1 MVTEQPARDVA
12 LEAIEPPTVD
22 LEGTRQQRLSRDDLD
37 LVRTKRRDAN
47 RLGFAVLLL
56 HFRTHCRFPRSHA
69 ELEPGLVADVMAQL
83 GIATASSGAI
93 ELTDRTAERHRA
105 EIRTLLGF
113 REATVSDGE
122 VLTEW
127 LRDHAVADNRD
138 IVELTSALEQ
148 RCRILKIEPPA
159 PDRIERVVRAA
170 LHAYDEHF
178 CADIL
183 GRLSPATRKGLDAL
197 LRPAATDQKVAAN
210 DDNDGPVP
218 AVLMQLRA
226 DPGGP
231 SVNSLQI
238 ELAKLDL
245 VRKLGLP
252 QGLFTH
258 VRSHEVERYRQRVA
272 VEAPYELRRHA
283 EPFRL
288 TALAAFAY
296 LRGRSLTDS
305 LVDLLIETIHRIGAH
320 AERKVERELLD
331 DLKRVTGKQNILFEL
346 ADASLAKPDGVVREV
361 VFPVAGEQT
370 LRDLVKEWKATG
382 PTYRTT
388 LRTVI
393 RNSYSG
399 HYRRMVPKVLQ
410 ALEFRSNNEGHR
422 PVILALELLQR
433 HADSKARLLPVHED
447 APLDGVVS
455 GLWRDAVIETDA
467 QSRQRINRITY
478 EICVLQALRT
488 QLRCKEIWVVG
499 ANRYRNPDE
508 DLPADF
514 EAERAPYYAA
524 LNLPVEADRFIELLK
539 AEMRT
544 ELATLDAGLPR
555 NADVRLGERRGKS
568 WITLTPLDAQPD
580 PDNIIRIKAELQSK
594 WSMTGLLD
602 MVKESDLRLGI
613 TDAFKSPTVYEL
625 LDRSV
630 LRPRLLLCM
639 HGLGTNA
646 GLQRM
651 ASLGSG
657 VTTKDLTYVRQ
668 RYISVPALRETI
680 AIVANG
686 TLAARNPAIW
696 GDGTNACAS
705 DSKHFG
711 AWDQNLTTQW
721 HVRYG
726 GRGVMIYWHVERK
739 SLCIHSQLKSPS
751 SSEVAS
757 MIEGVLHHCTEM
769 EVDRQYV
776 DSHGQSTVGFAFCR
790 LLGFQLLPRLKAI
803 GSQRL
808 SRPDTGKADAYPN
821 LQPVLTKPIDWEL
834 IRQRY
839 DQMVKYATA
848 LRLGTAETEAI
859 LRRFTRNN
867 VQHPTYKALSEL
879 GRAVK
884 TIFLAQYL
892 HSLPLRRE
900 IHEGLNTIERWNGA
914 NDFVYFARR
923 GEMTSNRR
931 EDHEIS
937 MLSLHL
943 LQNCMVYVNT
953 LMLQEVLAQ
962 SHWQGRLTA
971 TDLRALT
978 PLIWEHV
985 NPYGRFEL
993 DMTTRLP
1000 LQ

>member
-1 MVTEQPARDVA
+1 MDQLVPPPVEAPQAWTLTPAD
-12 LEAIEPPTVD
+12 EP
-22 LEGTRQQRLSRDDLD
+22 LIAAKSR
-37 LVRTKRRDAN
+37 AN
-47 RLGFAVLLL
+47 RLSFALLL
-56 HFRTHCRFPRSHA
+56 LFFRTHGRFPRTQD
-69 ELEPGLVADVMAQL
+69 EIEPATVADVARQLDIGLTSAQTL
-83 GIATASSGAI
+83 AGSG
-93 ELTDRTAERHRA
+93 RTVERHRA
-105 EIRTLLGF
+105 DIRTLFGF
-113 REATVSDGE
+113 REASVADGE
-122 VLTEW
+122 TLTEW
-127 LRDHAVADNRD
+127 LRDHAVAETRD
-138 IVELTSALEQ
+138 TALLAGALEQ
-148 RCRILKIEPPA
+148 RCRDLAIEPPA
-159 PDRIERVVRAA
+159 PERIVRIVRAA
-170 LHAYDEHF
+170 LHAYDERF
-178 CADIL
+178 CDDIHR
-183 GRLSPATRKGLDAL
+183 RLPAATRARLDAL
-197 LRPAATDQKVAAN
+197 LRPAAGEQPGAAN
-210 DDNDGPVP
+210 DAPDGPGP
-218 AVLMQLRA
+218 AVLMHLQA

-231 SVNSLQI
+231 SVNSLQTA
-238 ELAKLDL
+238 LAKLVL
-245 VRKLGLP
+245 VRQLGLP
-252 QGLFTH
+252 ADLFGPT
-258 VRSHEVERYRQRVA
+258 RSHEVERYSQRVV

-283 EPFRL
+283 EPLRL
-288 TALAAFAY
+288 TALAAFAH
-296 LRGRSLTDS
+296 LRGRSLTDG
-305 LVDLLIETIHRIGAH
+305 LVDLLIETIHRIAAH

-331 DLKRVTGKQNILFEL
+331 DLKRVTGKQNILFAL
-346 ADASLAKPDGVVREV
+346 ADASLAQPDGVVREV

-410 ALEFRSNNEGHR
+410 ALEFRSNNDGHR
-422 PVILALELLQR
+422 PVIRALELLR
-433 HADSKARLLPVHED
+433 RYADSKLRVFPAEED
-447 APLDGVVS
+447 VPLDGVVS
-455 GLWRDAVIETDA
+455 GLWRDAVIEPDA
-467 QSRQRINRITY
+467 QGRQRINRITY
-478 EICVLQALRT
+478 EICVLQALRE

-514 EAERAPYYAA
+514 EAERAAYYAA
-524 LNLPVEADRFIELLK
+524 LKLPVEADRFIEGLK
-539 AEMRT
+539 EEMRT
-544 ELATLDAGLPR
+544 ELATLDAGLPS

-568 WITLTPLDAQPD
+568 WITLTPLGAQPD
-580 PDNIIRIKAELQSK
+580 PDNIIKIKAELQAK

-602 MVKESDLRLGI
+602 MVKESDLRLGM
-613 TDAFKSPTVYEL
+613 TEAFKSPTVYERL
-625 LDRSV
+625 ERSV
-630 LRPRLLLCM
+630 LRPRLLLCL

-646 GLQRM
+646 GLQRL
-651 ASLGSG
+651 ASLGSE
-657 VTTKDLTYVRQ
+657 VSTKDLAYVRH
-668 RYISVPALRETI
+668 RYLSVPALREAI
-680 AIVANG
+680 ATVANG
-686 TLAARNPAIW
+686 TLAARDPAIW

-803 GSQRL
+803 GSQKL
-808 SRPDTGKADAYPN
+808 YRPDTGQPDAYPH

-834 IRQRY
+834 IRQQY

-859 LRRFTRNN
+859 LRRFTRHNI
-867 VQHPTYKALSEL
+867 QHPTYKALAEL

-884 TIFLAQYL
+884 TIFLARYL
-892 HSLPLRRE
+892 HSLALRHE

-914 NDFVYFARR
+914 NDFIYFARH

-962 SHWQGRLTA
+962 PHWQGRLTEA
-971 TDLRALT
+971 DLRALT

-1000 LQ
+1000 LK

>member
-1 MVTEQPARDVA
+1 MDQVVRHRA
-12 LEAIEPPTVD
+12 EPPDGWTLTPAD
-22 LEGTRQQRLSRDDLD
+22 EPLIAAKSR
-37 LVRTKRRDAN
+37 AN
-47 RLGFAVLLL
+47 RLSFAVLLL
-56 HFRTHCRFPRSHA
+56 FFRTHGRFPRA
-69 ELEPGLVADVMAQL
+69 KEEIEPDTVAAVARQL
-83 GIATASSGAI
+83 SVGPGSVKTSAAP
-93 ELTDRTAERHRA
+93 DRTSERHRA

-113 REATVSDGE
+113 REATVADGE
-122 VLTEW
+122 ALAEW
-127 LRDHAVADNRD
+127 LRDHAVVDSRD
-138 IVELTSALEQ
+138 MAQLSSALEQ
-148 RCRILKIEPPA
+148 RCRTLKIEPPGA
-159 PDRIERVVRAA
+159 DRTERIVRAA
-170 LHAYDEHF
+170 LHAHDERF
-178 CADIL
+178 CGEIL
-183 GRLSPATRKGLDAL
+183 GRLPPTTRTRLDDL
-197 LRPAATDQKVAAN
+197 LRPATTEPNAPAN
-210 DDNDGPVP
+210 DEPDGYNP
-218 AVLMQLRA
+218 AVLMQVRS

-231 SVNSLQI
+231 SINSLQA

-245 VRKLGLP
+245 IRKLELP
-252 QGLFTH
+252 ADLFNH
-258 VRSHEVERYRQRVA
+258 ARPHEVERYCQRVA

-283 EPFRL
+283 EPLRL
-288 TALAAFAY
+288 TGLAAFAH
-296 LRGRSLTDS
+296 LRGRSLTDG
-305 LVDLLIETIHRIGAH
+305 LVDLLIETIHRISAH

-331 DLKRVTGKQNILFEL
+331 DLKRVTGKQNILFEM
-346 ADASLAKPDGVVREV
+346 ANASLAHPDGVVREV

-399 HYRRMVPKVLQ
+399 HYRRMVPKVIQ

-422 PVILALELLQR
+422 PVIDALELVR
-433 HADSKARLLPVHED
+433 RYADTKVRVFPLDED
-447 APLDGVVS
+447 VPLDGVVS
-455 GLWRDAVIETDA
+455 GLWRDAVTEKDA
-467 QSRQRINRITY
+467 KGQQRINRITY
-478 EICVLQALRT
+478 EICVLQALRER
-488 QLRCKEIWVVG
+488 LRCKEIWVVG
-499 ANRYRNPDE
+499 ANRYRNPDD
-508 DLPADF
+508 DLPSDF
-514 EAERAPYYAA
+514 EAERTPYYAA
-524 LNLPVEADRFIELLK
+524 LNLPFEADRFIEGLK
-539 AEMRT
+539 VEMR
-544 ELATLDAGLPR
+544 EALSTLDAGLAG

-568 WITLTPLDAQPD
+568 WITLTPLEAQPE
-580 PDNIIRIKAELQSK
+580 PDNIVKIKAELQSR
-594 WSMTGLLD
+594 WPMTGLLD
-602 MVKESDLRLGI
+602 MVKESDLRLSL
-613 TDAFKSPTVYEL
+613 TDAFKSPTSHES

-630 LRPRLLLCM
+630 LRPRLLLGL

-657 VTTKDLTYVRQ
+657 VTTRDLTYVRR
-668 RYISVPALRETI
+668 RYIAVPALREAI
-680 AIVANG
+680 AIVTNG

-696 GDGTNACAS
+696 GEGTNACAS

-808 SRPDTGKADAYPN
+808 YRPDTGQPDAYPN
-821 LQPVLTKPIDWEL
+821 LQPIMTKPIDWAM
-834 IRQRY
+834 IRQQY

-879 GRAVK
+879 GRTVK
-884 TIFLAQYL
+884 TIFLARYL
-892 HSLPLRRE
+892 HSLALRRE

-953 LMLQEVLAQ
+953 LMLQKVLAQ
-962 SHWQGRLTA
+962 PHWQGRLTE

-993 DMTTRLP
+993 DMSTRLP
-1000 LQ
+1000 LG

>member
-1 MVTEQPARDVA
+1 MH
-12 LEAIEPPTVD
+12 L
-22 LEGTRQQRLSRDDLD
+22 
-37 LVRTKRRDAN
+37 
-47 RLGFAVLLL
+47 
-56 HFRTHCRFPRSHA
+56 RS
-69 ELEPGLVADVMAQL
+69 
-83 GIATASSGAI
+83 
-93 ELTDRTAERHRA
+93 
-105 EIRTLLGF
+105 
-113 REATVSDGE
+113 
-122 VLTEW
+122 
-127 LRDHAVADNRD
+127 
-138 IVELTSALEQ
+138 
-148 RCRILKIEPPA
+148 
-159 PDRIERVVRAA
+159 
-170 LHAYDEHF
+170 
-178 CADIL
+178 
-183 GRLSPATRKGLDAL
+183 
-197 LRPAATDQKVAAN
+197 
-210 DDNDGPVP
+210 
-218 AVLMQLRA
+218 

-231 SVNSLQI
+231 SVNSLQA

-245 VRKLGLP
+245 IRKLDLP
-252 QGLFTH
+252 ANLFDE
-258 VRSHEVERYRQRVA
+258 VLPHEVERYCQRFT
-272 VEAPYELRRHA
+272 VEAPYELRRHP
-283 EPFRL
+283 EPLRM
-288 TALAAFAY
+288 TGLAAFAH
-296 LRGRSLTDS
+296 LRGRSLTDG
-305 LVDLLIETIHRIGAH
+305 LVDLLIETIHRIAAH

-346 ADASLAKPDGVVREV
+346 ADAALAQPDGVVREV
-361 VFPVAGEQT
+361 VFPVTGEQT
-370 LRDLVKEWKATG
+370 LRDLVREWKATG

-422 PVILALELLQR
+422 PVIRALELLR
-433 HADSKARLLPVHED
+433 LYADTKLRVFPVD
-447 APLDGVVS
+447 ADVPLDGVVS
-455 GLWRDAVIETDA
+455 GLWREAVIEKDA
-467 QSRQRINRITY
+467 QGRQRVNRITY
-478 EICVLQALRT
+478 EICVLQALRER
-488 QLRCKEIWVVG
+488 LRCKEVWVVG
-499 ANRYRNPDE
+499 SNRYRNPDD
-508 DLPADF
+508 DLPTDF
-514 EAERAPYYAA
+514 DAARAAYYTA
-524 LNLPVEADRFIELLK
+524 LNLPLDVDDFISSLK

-544 ELATLDAGLPR
+544 ELGILDAGLSG

-568 WITLTPLDAQPD
+568 WITLTPLDAQPE
-580 PDNIIRIKAELQSK
+580 PDNIIQLKAELQSK

-602 MVKESDLRLGI
+602 IAKESDLRLGL
-613 TDAFKSPTVYEL
+613 TDAFKSPTAYEL

-630 LRPRLLLCM
+630 LRPRLLLCL
-639 HGLGTNA
+639 HGIGTNA

-651 ASLGSG
+651 ASFGSG
-657 VTTKDLTYVRQ
+657 VTTKDLAYVRR
-668 RYISVPALRETI
+668 RYISVPALRQAI
-680 AIVANG
+680 GIVANG
-686 TLAARNPAIW
+686 TLAARDPAIW

-726 GRGVMIYWHVERK
+726 GRGVMIYWHVDRK
-739 SLCIHSQLKSPS
+739 SLCIHSQLKSPA

-757 MIEGVLHHCTEM
+757 MMHGVLHHCTEM
-769 EVDRQYV
+769 DVDRQYV

-803 GSQRL
+803 GKQKL
-808 SRPDTGKADAYPN
+808 YRPDTGEPDAYPN
-821 LQPVLTKPIDWEL
+821 LQAILTKPIDWEL
-834 IRQRY
+834 IRQQY
-839 DQMVKYATA
+839 DEMVKYATA

-884 TIFLAQYL
+884 TIFLARYL
-892 HSLPLRRE
+892 HSRALRRE
-900 IHEGLNTIERWNGA
+900 IHEGLNTVERWNGA

-931 EDHEIS
+931 EDQEIS

-943 LQNCMVYVNT
+943 MQNCMVYVNT

-962 SHWQGRLTA
+962 PHWRGRLTP

-1000 LQ
+1000 LK

>member
-1 MVTEQPARDVA
+1 MDQLVPPPVEAPKAWTVPPADELLIA
-12 LEAIEPPTVD
+12 AK
-22 LEGTRQQRLSRDDLD
+22 SR
-37 LVRTKRRDAN
+37 AN
-47 RLGFAVLLL
+47 RLSFALLL
-56 HFRTHCRFPRSHA
+56 LFFRAHGRFPRTQD
-69 ELEPGLVADVMAQL
+69 EIEPAIVADVARQLDIGLTSAQTL
-83 GIATASSGAI
+83 AGSG
-93 ELTDRTAERHRA
+93 RTVERHRA
-105 EIRTLLGF
+105 DIRTLCGF
-113 REATVSDGE
+113 REASVADGE
-122 VLTEW
+122 TLTEW
-127 LRDHAVADNRD
+127 LRDHAIAETRD
-138 IVELTSALEQ
+138 TALLASALEQ
-148 RCRILKIEPPA
+148 RCRDLAIEPPA
-159 PDRIERVVRAA
+159 PERIVRIVRAA
-170 LHAYDEHF
+170 LHAYDERF
-178 CADIL
+178 CDDIHR
-183 GRLSPATRKGLDAL
+183 RLPAATRTRLDAL
-197 LRPAATDQKVAAN
+197 LRPAAGEQPGAAN
-210 DDNDGPVP
+210 DAPDDPGP
-218 AVLMQLRA
+218 AVLMHLQA

-231 SVNSLQI
+231 SVNSLQT
-238 ELAKLDL
+238 ELAKLVL
-245 VRKLGLP
+245 VRQLGLP
-252 QGLFTH
+252 ADLFGPT
-258 VRSHEVERYRQRVA
+258 RSHEVERYNQRVV

-283 EPFRL
+283 EPLRL
-288 TALAAFAY
+288 TALAAFAH
-296 LRGRSLTDS
+296 LRGRSLTDG
-305 LVDLLIETIHRIGAH
+305 LVDLLIETIHRIAAH

-346 ADASLAKPDGVVREV
+346 ADASLAQPDGVVREV

-410 ALEFRSNNEGHR
+410 ALEFRSNNERHR
-422 PVILALELLQR
+422 PVIRALELR
-433 HADSKARLLPVHED
+433 RRYADSKLRVFPAEED
-447 APLDGVVS
+447 VPLDGVVS
-455 GLWRDAVIETDA
+455 GLWRDAVIEPDA
-467 QSRQRINRITY
+467 QGRQRINRITY
-478 EICVLQALRT
+478 EICVLQALRE

-508 DLPADF
+508 DLPVDF
-514 EAERAPYYAA
+514 EAERAAYYAA
-524 LNLPVEADRFIELLK
+524 LQLPVEADRFIEGLK
-539 AEMRT
+539 EEMRT
-544 ELATLDAGLPR
+544 ELATLDAGLPS

-568 WITLTPLDAQPD
+568 WITLTPLGAQPD
-580 PDNIIRIKAELQSK
+580 PDNIIKIKAELQAK

-602 MVKESDLRLGI
+602 MVKESDLRLGM
-613 TDAFKSPTVYEL
+613 TEAFKSPTVYER

-630 LRPRLLLCM
+630 LRPRLLLCL

-646 GLQRM
+646 GLQRL
-651 ASLGSG
+651 ASLGSE
-657 VTTKDLTYVRQ
+657 VSPKDLAYVRH
-668 RYISVPALRETI
+668 RYLSVPALREAI
-680 AIVANG
+680 ATVANG
-686 TLAARNPAIW
+686 TLAARDPAIW

-739 SLCIHSQLKSPS
+739 SLCIHSQVKSPS

-803 GSQRL
+803 GSQKL
-808 SRPDTGKADAYPN
+808 YRPDTGQPDAYPH

-834 IRQRY
+834 IRQQY

-867 VQHPTYKALSEL
+867 VQHPTYQALAEL

-884 TIFLAQYL
+884 TIFLARYL
-892 HSLPLRRE
+892 HSLALRHE

-914 NDFVYFARR
+914 NDFIYFARH

-962 SHWQGRLTA
+962 PHWQGRLTE

-1000 LQ
+1000 LK

>member
-1 MVTEQPARDVA
+1 MDQLVPPPVEAPQAWTLTPAD
-12 LEAIEPPTVD
+12 EP
-22 LEGTRQQRLSRDDLD
+22 LIAAKSR
-37 LVRTKRRDAN
+37 AN
-47 RLGFAVLLL
+47 RLSFALLL
-56 HFRTHCRFPRSHA
+56 LFFRAHGRFPRTQD
-69 ELEPGLVADVMAQL
+69 EIEPAIVADVARQLDIGLTSAQTL
-83 GIATASSGAI
+83 AGSG
-93 ELTDRTAERHRA
+93 RTVERHRA
-105 EIRTLLGF
+105 DIRTLFGF
-113 REATVSDGE
+113 REASVADGE
-122 VLTEW
+122 TLTEW
-127 LRDHAVADNRD
+127 LRDHAVAETRD
-138 IVELTSALEQ
+138 TALLAGALEQ
-148 RCRILKIEPPA
+148 RCRDLAIEPPA
-159 PDRIERVVRAA
+159 PERIVRIVRAA
-170 LHAYDEHF
+170 LHAYDERF
-178 CADIL
+178 CDDIHR
-183 GRLSPATRKGLDAL
+183 RLPAATRARLDAL
-197 LRPAATDQKVAAN
+197 LRPAAGEQPGAAN
-210 DDNDGPVP
+210 DAPDGPGP
-218 AVLMQLRA
+218 AVLMHLQA

-231 SVNSLQI
+231 SVNSLQTA
-238 ELAKLDL
+238 LAKLVL
-245 VRKLGLP
+245 VRQLGLP
-252 QGLFTH
+252 ADLFGPT
-258 VRSHEVERYRQRVA
+258 RSHEVERYSQRVV

-283 EPFRL
+283 EPLRL
-288 TALAAFAY
+288 TALAAFAH
-296 LRGRSLTDS
+296 LRGRSLTDG
-305 LVDLLIETIHRIGAH
+305 LVDLLIETIHRIAAH

-331 DLKRVTGKQNILFEL
+331 DLKRVTGKQNILFAL
-346 ADASLAKPDGVVREV
+346 ADASLAQPDGVVREV

-399 HYRRMVPKVLQ
+399 HDRRMVPKVLQ
-410 ALEFRSNNEGHR
+410 ALEFRSNNDGHR
-422 PVILALELLQR
+422 PVIRALELLR
-433 HADSKARLLPVHED
+433 RYADSKLRVFPAEED
-447 APLDGVVS
+447 VPLDGVVS
-455 GLWRDAVIETDA
+455 GLWRDAVIEPDA
-467 QSRQRINRITY
+467 QGRQRINRITY
-478 EICVLQALRT
+478 EICVLQALRE

-514 EAERAPYYAA
+514 EAERAAYYAA
-524 LNLPVEADRFIELLK
+524 LKLPVEADRFIEGLK
-539 AEMRT
+539 EEMRT
-544 ELATLDAGLPR
+544 ELATLDAGLPS
-555 NADVRLGERRGKS
+555 NAEVRLGERRGKS
-568 WITLTPLDAQPD
+568 WITLTPLGAQPD
-580 PDNIIRIKAELQSK
+580 PDNIIKMKAELQAK

-602 MVKESDLRLGI
+602 MVKESDLRLGM
-613 TDAFKSPTVYEL
+613 TEAFKSPTVYERL
-625 LDRSV
+625 ERSV
-630 LRPRLLLCM
+630 LRPRLLLCL

-646 GLQRM
+646 GLQRL
-651 ASLGSG
+651 ASLGSE
-657 VTTKDLTYVRQ
+657 VSPKDLAYVRH
-668 RYISVPALRETI
+668 RYLSVPALREAI
-680 AIVANG
+680 ATVANG
-686 TLAARNPAIW
+686 TLAARDPAIW

-803 GSQRL
+803 GSQKL
-808 SRPDTGKADAYPN
+808 YRPDTGQPDAYPH

-834 IRQRY
+834 IRQQY

-867 VQHPTYKALSEL
+867 IQHPTYKALAEL

-884 TIFLAQYL
+884 TIFLARYL
-892 HSLPLRRE
+892 HSLALRHE

-914 NDFVYFARR
+914 NDFIYFARH

-962 SHWQGRLTA
+962 PHWQGRLTEA
-971 TDLRALT
+971 DLRALT

-1000 LQ
+1000 LK

>member
-1 MVTEQPARDVA
+1 MDQLVPPPVEAPKAWTVPPADELLIA
-12 LEAIEPPTVD
+12 AK
-22 LEGTRQQRLSRDDLD
+22 SR
-37 LVRTKRRDAN
+37 AN
-47 RLGFAVLLL
+47 RLSFALLL
-56 HFRTHCRFPRSHA
+56 LFFRAHGRFPRTQD
-69 ELEPGLVADVMAQL
+69 EIEPAIVADVARQLDIGLTSAQTL
-83 GIATASSGAI
+83 AGSG
-93 ELTDRTAERHRA
+93 RTVERHRA
-105 EIRTLLGF
+105 DIRTLCGF
-113 REATVSDGE
+113 REASVADGE
-122 VLTEW
+122 TLTEW
-127 LRDHAVADNRD
+127 LRDHAIAETRD
-138 IVELTSALEQ
+138 TALLARALEQ
-148 RCRILKIEPPA
+148 RCRDLAIEPPA
-159 PDRIERVVRAA
+159 PERIVRIVRAA
-170 LHAYDEHF
+170 LHAYDERF
-178 CADIL
+178 CDDIHR
-183 GRLSPATRKGLDAL
+183 RLPAATRTRLDAL
-197 LRPAATDQKVAAN
+197 LRPAAGEQPGAAN
-210 DDNDGPVP
+210 DAPDDPGP
-218 AVLMQLRA
+218 AVLMHLQA

-231 SVNSLQI
+231 SVNSLQT
-238 ELAKLDL
+238 ELAKLVL
-245 VRKLGLP
+245 VRQLGLP
-252 QGLFTH
+252 ADLFGPT
-258 VRSHEVERYRQRVA
+258 RSHEVERYNQRVV

-283 EPFRL
+283 EPLRL
-288 TALAAFAY
+288 TALAAFAH
-296 LRGRSLTDS
+296 LRGRSLTDG
-305 LVDLLIETIHRIGAH
+305 LVDLLSETIQRIAAH

-346 ADASLAKPDGVVREV
+346 ADASLAQPDGVVREV

-410 ALEFRSNNEGHR
+410 ALEFRSNNERHR
-422 PVILALELLQR
+422 PVIRALELR
-433 HADSKARLLPVHED
+433 RRYADSKLRVFPAEED
-447 APLDGVVS
+447 VPLDGVVS
-455 GLWRDAVIETDA
+455 GLWRDAVIEPDA
-467 QSRQRINRITY
+467 QGRQRINRITY
-478 EICVLQALRT
+478 EICVLQALRE

-508 DLPADF
+508 DLPVDF
-514 EAERAPYYAA
+514 EAERAAYYAA
-524 LNLPVEADRFIELLK
+524 LQLPVEADRFIEGLK
-539 AEMRT
+539 EEMRT
-544 ELATLDAGLPR
+544 ELATLDAGLPS

-568 WITLTPLDAQPD
+568 WITLTPLGAQPD
-580 PDNIIRIKAELQSK
+580 PDNIIKIKAELQAK

-602 MVKESDLRLGI
+602 MVKESDLRLGM
-613 TDAFKSPTVYEL
+613 TEAFKSPTVYER

-630 LRPRLLLCM
+630 LRPRLLLCL

-646 GLQRM
+646 GLQRL
-651 ASLGSG
+651 ASLGSE
-657 VTTKDLTYVRQ
+657 VSPKDLAYVRH
-668 RYISVPALRETI
+668 RYLSVPALREAI
-680 AIVANG
+680 ATVANG
-686 TLAARNPAIW
+686 TLAARDPAIW

-739 SLCIHSQLKSPS
+739 SLCIHSQVKSPS

-757 MIEGVLHHCTEM
+757 MIEGGLHHCTEM

-803 GSQRL
+803 GSQKL
-808 SRPDTGKADAYPN
+808 YRPDTGQPDAYPH

-834 IRQRY
+834 IRQQY

-867 VQHPTYKALSEL
+867 VQHPTYQALAEL

-884 TIFLAQYL
+884 TIFLARYL
-892 HSLPLRRE
+892 HSLALRHE

-914 NDFVYFARR
+914 NDFIYFARH

-962 SHWQGRLTA
+962 PHWQGRLTE

-1000 LQ
+1000 LK

>member
-1 MVTEQPARDVA
+1 MDQLVPPPVEAPKAWTVTPADELLIA
-12 LEAIEPPTVD
+12 AK
-22 LEGTRQQRLSRDDLD
+22 SR
-37 LVRTKRRDAN
+37 AN
-47 RLGFAVLLL
+47 RLSFALLL
-56 HFRTHCRFPRSHA
+56 LFFRAHGRCPRTQD
-69 ELEPGLVADVMAQL
+69 EIEPAIVADVARQLDIGLTSAQTL
-83 GIATASSGAI
+83 AGSG
-93 ELTDRTAERHRA
+93 RTVERHRA
-105 EIRTLLGF
+105 DIRTLFGF
-113 REATVSDGE
+113 REASVADGE
-122 VLTEW
+122 ALTAW
-127 LRDHAVADNRD
+127 LRDHAVAETRD
-138 IVELTSALEQ
+138 PALLASALEQ
-148 RCRILKIEPPA
+148 RCRDLAIEPPA
-159 PDRIERVVRAA
+159 PERIVRIVRAA
-170 LHAYDEHF
+170 LHAYDERF
-178 CADIL
+178 CDDMHR
-183 GRLSPATRKGLDAL
+183 RLPAATRTRLDAL
-197 LRPAATDQKVAAN
+197 LRPAAGEQPGAAN
-210 DDNDGPVP
+210 DAPDDPGP
-218 AVLMQLRA
+218 AVLMPLQA

-231 SVNSLQI
+231 SVNSLQT
-238 ELAKLDL
+238 ELAKLVL
-245 VRKLGLP
+245 VRQLGLP
-252 QGLFTH
+252 ADLFGPT
-258 VRSHEVERYRQRVA
+258 RSHEVERYNQRVV

-283 EPFRL
+283 EPLRL
-288 TALAAFAY
+288 TALAAFAH
-296 LRGRSLTDS
+296 LRGRSLTDG
-305 LVDLLIETIHRIGAH
+305 LVDLLIETIHRIAAH

-331 DLKRVTGKQNILFEL
+331 DLKRVTGKQNILFAL
-346 ADASLAKPDGVVREV
+346 ADASLAQPDGVVREV

-382 PTYRTT
+382 PTSRTT

-422 PVILALELLQR
+422 PVIRALELLR
-433 HADSKARLLPVHED
+433 RSADSTRRVFPAEED
-447 APLDGVVS
+447 VPLDGVVS
-455 GLWRDAVIETDA
+455 GLWRDAVIEPDA
-467 QSRQRINRITY
+467 QGRQRINRIPY
-478 EICVLQALRT
+478 EIGVLQALRE

-499 ANRYRNPDE
+499 ANRSRNPDE

-514 EAERAPYYAA
+514 AAERAAYDAA
-524 LNLPVEADRFIELLK
+524 LQLPVEADRFIEGLK
-539 AEMRT
+539 EEMRT
-544 ELATLDAGLPR
+544 ELATLDAGLPS

-568 WITLTPLDAQPD
+568 WITLTPLGAQPD
-580 PDNIIRIKAELQSK
+580 PDNIIKMKAELQAK

-602 MVKESDLRLGI
+602 MVKESDLRLGM
-613 TDAFKSPTVYEL
+613 TEAFKSPTVYERL
-625 LDRSV
+625 ERSV
-630 LRPRLLLCM
+630 LRPRLLLCL

-646 GLQRM
+646 GLQRL
-651 ASLGSG
+651 ASLGSE
-657 VTTKDLTYVRQ
+657 VSTKDLASVRH
-668 RYISVPALRETI
+668 RSLSVPALREAI
-680 AIVANG
+680 ATVANG
-686 TLAARNPAIW
+686 TLAARDPAIW

-711 AWDQNLTTQW
+711 AWDQHLTTQW

-726 GRGVMIYWHVERK
+726 GRGVMISWHVERK
-739 SLCIHSQLKSPS
+739 SLCIHSQLTSPS

-776 DSHGQSTVGFAFCR
+776 DSHGQSTVGCAFCR

-803 GSQRL
+803 GSQKL
-808 SRPDTGKADAYPN
+808 YRPDTGQPDASPH

-834 IRQRY
+834 IRQQY
-839 DQMVKYATA
+839 DQMVQYATA

-859 LRRFTRNN
+859 LRRFTRHNI
-867 VQHPTYKALSEL
+867 QHPTYKALAEL
-879 GRAVK
+879 GRAVQ
-884 TIFLAQYL
+884 TIFLARYL
-892 HSLPLRRE
+892 HSLALRHE

-914 NDFVYFARR
+914 NDFIYFARH

-962 SHWQGRLTA
+962 PHWQGRLTEA
-971 TDLRALT
+971 DLRALT

-1000 LQ
+1000 LK

>member
-1 MVTEQPARDVA
+1 MDQLVPPPVEAPQAWTLTPAD
-12 LEAIEPPTVD
+12 EP
-22 LEGTRQQRLSRDDLD
+22 LIAAKSR
-37 LVRTKRRDAN
+37 AN
-47 RLGFAVLLL
+47 RLSFALLL
-56 HFRTHCRFPRSHA
+56 LFFRTHGRFPRTQD
-69 ELEPGLVADVMAQL
+69 EIEPATVADVARQLDIGLTSAQTL
-83 GIATASSGAI
+83 AGSG
-93 ELTDRTAERHRA
+93 RTVERHRA
-105 EIRTLLGF
+105 DIRTLFGF
-113 REATVSDGE
+113 REASVADGE
-122 VLTEW
+122 TLTEW
-127 LRDHAVADNRD
+127 LRDHAVAETRD
-138 IVELTSALEQ
+138 TALLAGALEQ
-148 RCRILKIEPPA
+148 RCRDLAIEPPA
-159 PDRIERVVRAA
+159 PERLVRIVRAA
-170 LHAYDEHF
+170 LHAYDERF
-178 CADIL
+178 CDDIHR
-183 GRLSPATRKGLDAL
+183 RLPAATRARLDAL
-197 LRPAATDQKVAAN
+197 LRPAAGEQPGAAN
-210 DDNDGPVP
+210 DAPDGPGP
-218 AVLMQLRA
+218 AVLMHLQA

-231 SVNSLQI
+231 SVNSLQTA
-238 ELAKLDL
+238 LAKLVL
-245 VRKLGLP
+245 VRQLGLP
-252 QGLFTH
+252 ADLFGPT
-258 VRSHEVERYRQRVA
+258 RSHEVERYSQRVV

-283 EPFRL
+283 EPLRL
-288 TALAAFAY
+288 TALAAFAH
-296 LRGRSLTDS
+296 LRGRSLTDG
-305 LVDLLIETIHRIGAH
+305 LVDLLIETIHRIAAH

-331 DLKRVTGKQNILFEL
+331 DLKRVTGKQNILFAL
-346 ADASLAKPDGVVREV
+346 ADASLAQPDGVVREV

-410 ALEFRSNNEGHR
+410 ALEFRSNNDGHR
-422 PVILALELLQR
+422 PVIRALELLR
-433 HADSKARLLPVHED
+433 RYADSKLRVFPAEED
-447 APLDGVVS
+447 VPLDGVVS
-455 GLWRDAVIETDA
+455 GLWRDAVIEPDA
-467 QSRQRINRITY
+467 QGRQRINRITY
-478 EICVLQALRT
+478 EICVLQALRE

-514 EAERAPYYAA
+514 EAERAAYYAA
-524 LNLPVEADRFIELLK
+524 LKLPVEADRFIEGLK
-539 AEMRT
+539 EEMRT
-544 ELATLDAGLPR
+544 ELATLDAGLPS

-568 WITLTPLDAQPD
+568 WITLTPLGAQPD
-580 PDNIIRIKAELQSK
+580 PDNIIKIKAELQAK

-602 MVKESDLRLGI
+602 MVKESDLRLGM
-613 TDAFKSPTVYEL
+613 TEAFKSPTVYERL
-625 LDRSV
+625 ERSV
-630 LRPRLLLCM
+630 LRPRLLLCL

-646 GLQRM
+646 GLQRL
-651 ASLGSG
+651 ASLGSE
-657 VTTKDLTYVRQ
+657 VSTKDLAYVRH
-668 RYISVPALRETI
+668 RYLSVPALREAI
-680 AIVANG
+680 ATVANG
-686 TLAARNPAIW
+686 TLAARDPAIW

-726 GRGVMIYWHVERK
+726 GRGVMISWHVERK

-803 GSQRL
+803 GSQKL
-808 SRPDTGKADAYPN
+808 YRPDTGQPDAYPH

-834 IRQRY
+834 IRQQY

-859 LRRFTRNN
+859 LRRFTRHNI
-867 VQHPTYKALSEL
+867 QHPTYKALAEL

-884 TIFLAQYL
+884 TIFLARYL
-892 HSLPLRRE
+892 HSLALRHE

-914 NDFVYFARR
+914 NDFIYFARH

-962 SHWQGRLTA
+962 PHWQGRLTEA
-971 TDLRALT
+971 DLRALT

-1000 LQ
+1000 LK

>member
-1 MVTEQPARDVA
+1 MDQLVPPPVEAPKAWTVPPADELLIA
-12 LEAIEPPTVD
+12 AK
-22 LEGTRQQRLSRDDLD
+22 SR
-37 LVRTKRRDAN
+37 AN
-47 RLGFAVLLL
+47 RLSFALLL
-56 HFRTHCRFPRSHA
+56 LFFRAHGRFPRTQD
-69 ELEPGLVADVMAQL
+69 EIEPAIVADVARQLDIGLTSAQTL
-83 GIATASSGAI
+83 AGSG
-93 ELTDRTAERHRA
+93 RTVERHRA
-105 EIRTLLGF
+105 DIRTLCGF
-113 REATVSDGE
+113 REASVADGE
-122 VLTEW
+122 TLTEW
-127 LRDHAVADNRD
+127 LRDHAIAETRD
-138 IVELTSALEQ
+138 TALLASALEQ
-148 RCRILKIEPPA
+148 RCRDLAIEPPA
-159 PDRIERVVRAA
+159 PERIVRIVRAA
-170 LHAYDEHF
+170 LHAYDERF
-178 CADIL
+178 CDDMHR
-183 GRLSPATRKGLDAL
+183 RLPAATRTRLDAL
-197 LRPAATDQKVAAN
+197 LRPAAGEQPGAAN
-210 DDNDGPVP
+210 DAPDDPGP
-218 AVLMQLRA
+218 AVLMHLQA

-231 SVNSLQI
+231 SVNSLQT
-238 ELAKLDL
+238 ELAKLVL
-245 VRKLGLP
+245 VRQLGLP
-252 QGLFTH
+252 ADLFGPT
-258 VRSHEVERYRQRVA
+258 RSHEVERYNQRVV

-283 EPFRL
+283 EPLRL
-288 TALAAFAY
+288 TALAAFAH
-296 LRGRSLTDS
+296 LRGRSLTDG
-305 LVDLLIETIHRIGAH
+305 LVDLLSETIQRIAAH

-346 ADASLAKPDGVVREV
+346 ADASLAQPDGVVREV

-410 ALEFRSNNEGHR
+410 ALEFRSNNERHR
-422 PVILALELLQR
+422 PVIRALELR
-433 HADSKARLLPVHED
+433 RRYADSKLRVFPAEED
-447 APLDGVVS
+447 VPLDGVVS
-455 GLWRDAVIETDA
+455 GLWRDAVIEPDA
-467 QSRQRINRITY
+467 QGRQRINRITY
-478 EICVLQALRT
+478 EICVLQALRE

-508 DLPADF
+508 DLPVDF
-514 EAERAPYYAA
+514 EAERAAYYAA
-524 LNLPVEADRFIELLK
+524 LQLPVEADRFIEGLK
-539 AEMRT
+539 EEMRT
-544 ELATLDAGLPR
+544 ELATLDAGLPS

-568 WITLTPLDAQPD
+568 WITLTPLGAQPD
-580 PDNIIRIKAELQSK
+580 PDNIIKIKAELQAK

-602 MVKESDLRLGI
+602 MVKESDLRLGM
-613 TDAFKSPTVYEL
+613 TEAFKSPTVYER

-630 LRPRLLLCM
+630 LRPRLLLCL

-646 GLQRM
+646 GLQRL
-651 ASLGSG
+651 ASLGSE
-657 VTTKDLTYVRQ
+657 VSPKDLAYVRH
-668 RYISVPALRETI
+668 RYLSVPALREAI
-680 AIVANG
+680 ATVANG
-686 TLAARNPAIW
+686 TLAARDPAIW

-739 SLCIHSQLKSPS
+739 SLCIHSQVKSPS

-803 GSQRL
+803 GSQKL
-808 SRPDTGKADAYPN
+808 YRPDTGQPDAYPH

-834 IRQRY
+834 IRQQY

-867 VQHPTYKALSEL
+867 VQHPTYQALAEL

-884 TIFLAQYL
+884 TIFLARYL
-892 HSLPLRRE
+892 HSLALRHE

-914 NDFVYFARR
+914 NDFIYFARH

-962 SHWQGRLTA
+962 PHWQGRLTE
-971 TDLRALT
+971 TDRRALT

-1000 LQ
+1000 LK

>member
-1 MVTEQPARDVA
+1 MDQLVPERSEGWTLGLADQAAVA
-12 LEAIEPPTVD
+12 AK
-22 LEGTRQQRLSRDDLD
+22 RQASRLS
-37 LVRTKRRDAN
+37 
-47 RLGFAVLLL
+47 FAVLLL
-56 HFRTHCRFPRSHA
+56 FYRAHGRFPRGAA
-69 ELEPGLVADVMAQL
+69 EIETEAIAAVARQIDVPIVPFDVIDM
-83 GIATASSGAI
+83 S
-93 ELTDRTAERHRA
+93 DRTLKRHRA
-105 EIRTLLGF
+105 EIRALLGF
-113 REATVSDGE
+113 REATVADGE
-122 VLTEW
+122 ALTDW
-127 LRDHAVADNRD
+127 LRDHAVADSRD
-138 IVELTSALEQ
+138 LAVLTVALEE
-148 RCRILKIEPPA
+148 RCRTLMIEPPGA
-159 PDRIERVVRAA
+159 DRIERIVRAA
-170 LHAYDEHF
+170 LHAFDERF
-178 CADIL
+178 CGDIHA
-183 GRLSPATRKGLDAL
+183 RLPPATRMRLDAL
-197 LRPAATDQKVAAN
+197 LRPAATEPKDAAN
-210 DDNDGPVP
+210 QEPDGSVP
-218 AVLMQLRA
+218 AALMQLRS

-231 SVNSLQI
+231 SVNSLQA

-245 VRKLGLP
+245 VRAIELP
-252 QGLFTH
+252 ADLFAQA
-258 VRSHEVERYRQRVA
+258 RPHEVERYRQRVV
-272 VEAPYELRRHA
+272 VEAPFELRRHA

-288 TALAAFAY
+288 TALAAFAH
-296 LRGRSLTDS
+296 LRGRSLTDG
-305 LVDLLIETIHRIGAH
+305 LVDLLIETIHRINAH

-346 ADASLAKPDGVVREV
+346 ADASLAQPDGVVREV

-422 PVILALELLQR
+422 PVIRALELLRR
-433 HADSKARLLPVHED
+433 HADTKLRVFPADED
-447 APLDGVVS
+447 VPLDGIVS

-467 QSRQRINRITY
+467 QGRQRVNRITY
-478 EICVLQALRT
+478 EICVLQALRE

-508 DLPADF
+508 DLPANF

-524 LNLPVEADRFIELLK
+524 LNLPIEADSFIEAIR
-539 AEMRT
+539 AEMHT
-544 ELATLDAGLPR
+544 ELSILDAGLPG

-580 PDNIIRIKAELQSK
+580 PDNIVRIKTELQSK
-594 WSMTGLLD
+594 WAMTNLLD
-602 MVKESDLRLGI
+602 MVKESDLRLGF
-613 TDAFKSPTVYEL
+613 TDAFKSPTSHES

-630 LRPRLLLCM
+630 LRPRLLLCL

-651 ASLGSG
+651 ATLGSG
-657 VTTKDLTYVRQ
+657 VTTKDLTYVRH
-668 RYISVPALRETI
+668 RYISVPALRAAI
-680 AIVANG
+680 AVVTNG
-686 TLAARNPAIW
+686 TLAARQPAIW
-696 GDGTNACAS
+696 GNGTNACAS

-803 GSQRL
+803 GSQKL
-808 SRPDTGKADAYPN
+808 YRPDTGQPNAYPQ

-834 IRQRY
+834 IRQQY
-839 DQMVKYATA
+839 DPMVKYATA

-884 TIFLAQYL
+884 TIFLARYL
-892 HSLPLRRE
+892 HSLALRRE

-923 GEMTSNRR
+923 GEMTSNQR

-962 SHWQGRLTA
+962 PHWQGRLTA

-978 PLIWEHV
+978 PLTWEHI

>member
-1 MVTEQPARDVA
+1 MDQLVPPPVEAPQAWTLTPAD
-12 LEAIEPPTVD
+12 EP
-22 LEGTRQQRLSRDDLD
+22 LIAAKSR
-37 LVRTKRRDAN
+37 AN
-47 RLGFAVLLL
+47 RLSFALLL
-56 HFRTHCRFPRSHA
+56 LFFRTHGRFPRTQD
-69 ELEPGLVADVMAQL
+69 EIEPAIVADVARQLDIGLTSAQTL
-83 GIATASSGAI
+83 AGSG
-93 ELTDRTAERHRA
+93 RTVERHRA
-105 EIRTLLGF
+105 DIRTLFGF
-113 REATVSDGE
+113 REASVADGE
-122 VLTEW
+122 TLTEW
-127 LRDHAVADNRD
+127 LRDHAVAETRD
-138 IVELTSALEQ
+138 TALLAGALEQ
-148 RCRILKIEPPA
+148 RCRDLAIEPPA
-159 PDRIERVVRAA
+159 PERIVRIVRAA
-170 LHAYDEHF
+170 LHAYDERF
-178 CADIL
+178 CDDIHR
-183 GRLSPATRKGLDAL
+183 RLPAATRARLDAL
-197 LRPAATDQKVAAN
+197 LRPAAGEQPGAAN
-210 DDNDGPVP
+210 DAPDGPGP
-218 AVLMQLRA
+218 AVLMHLQA

-231 SVNSLQI
+231 SVNSLQTA
-238 ELAKLDL
+238 LAKLVL
-245 VRKLGLP
+245 VRQLGLP
-252 QGLFTH
+252 ADLFGPT
-258 VRSHEVERYRQRVA
+258 RSHEVERYSQRVV

-283 EPFRL
+283 EPLRL
-288 TALAAFAY
+288 TALAAFAH
-296 LRGRSLTDS
+296 LRGRSLTDG
-305 LVDLLIETIHRIGAH
+305 LVDLLIETIHRIAAH

-331 DLKRVTGKQNILFEL
+331 DLKRVTGKQNILFAL
-346 ADASLAKPDGVVREV
+346 ADASLAQPDGVVREV

-410 ALEFRSNNEGHR
+410 ALEFRSNNDGHR
-422 PVILALELLQR
+422 PVIRALELLR
-433 HADSKARLLPVHED
+433 RYADSKLRVFPAEED
-447 APLDGVVS
+447 VPLDGVVS
-455 GLWRDAVIETDA
+455 GLWRDAVIEPDA
-467 QSRQRINRITY
+467 QGRQRINRITY
-478 EICVLQALRT
+478 EICVLQALRE

-514 EAERAPYYAA
+514 EAERAAYYAA
-524 LNLPVEADRFIELLK
+524 LKLPVEADRFIEGLK
-539 AEMRT
+539 EEMRT
-544 ELATLDAGLPR
+544 ELATLDAGLPS

-568 WITLTPLDAQPD
+568 WITLTPLGAQPD
-580 PDNIIRIKAELQSK
+580 PDNIIKIKAELQAK

-602 MVKESDLRLGI
+602 MVKESDLRLGM
-613 TDAFKSPTVYEL
+613 TEAFKSPTVYERL
-625 LDRSV
+625 ERSV
-630 LRPRLLLCM
+630 LRPRLLLCL

-646 GLQRM
+646 GLQRL
-651 ASLGSG
+651 ASLGSE
-657 VTTKDLTYVRQ
+657 VSTKDLAYVRH
-668 RYISVPALRETI
+668 RYLSVPALREAI
-680 AIVANG
+680 ATVANG
-686 TLAARNPAIW
+686 TLAARDPAIW

-711 AWDQNLTTQW
+711 AWDQHLTTQW

-803 GSQRL
+803 GSQKL
-808 SRPDTGKADAYPN
+808 YRPDTGQPDAYPH

-834 IRQRY
+834 IRQQY

-859 LRRFTRNN
+859 LRRFTRHNI
-867 VQHPTYKALSEL
+867 QHPTYKALAEL

-884 TIFLAQYL
+884 TIFLARYL
-892 HSLPLRRE
+892 HSLALRHE

-914 NDFVYFARR
+914 NDFIYFARH

-962 SHWQGRLTA
+962 PHWQGRLTEA
-971 TDLRALT
+971 DLRALT

-1000 LQ
+1000 LK